1 MGETTQRKRAASF
14 QIGAATDNLH
24 QVSDH
29 VNLEVQTAR
38 VSLSQAM
45 EQVQLTRNSL
55 EKARKTNK
63 WHWKDIQKGKYQ

>member
-1 MGETTQRKRAASF
+1 MPTYSCGLYFEWGKRRNEKRAASF

-45 EQVQLTRNSL
+45 EQVQLTRNFGL
-55 EKARKTNK
+55 Y
-63 WHWKDIQKGKYQ
+63 IVGL